1 LNAAARSILVPDVI
15 NQINGFTYAQTF
27 SIIREAYK
35 SYNWTASYIPADLK
49 RRGFPLAMLDDQVFH
64 NYAWARNMVPM
75 WHVIHNFVSSVL
87 ATVYKTDLDVAA
99 DKSVASWCA
108 EMHSSTGG
116 QMLSFPHISTIEELT
131 NAVVMCIHIAC
142 PQHNSVNYL
151 QCYYMSFVPNK
162 PASLMAPLPRDL
174 EDLMRYKER
183 DMMAALP
190 EENHQIWLLSSQ
202 LPYLLSY
209 GAAEDQTLVNYAQT
223 LQDEATLAG
232 MNGDGEKWGQIQMA
246 ARTFYDDLLAL
257 GEKFNANSEQLDD
270 TTVPYHVMDPTKLA
284 VSILI

>member
-1 LNAAARSILVPDVI
+1 
-15 NQINGFTYAQTF
+15 
-27 SIIREAYK
+27 
-35 SYNWTASYIPADLK
+35 
-49 RRGFPLAMLDDQVFH
+49 
-64 NYAWARNMVPM
+64 M
-75 WHVIHNFVSSVL
+75 WQVIHDFVSSVL
-87 ATVYKTDLDVAA
+87 ATVYKTDVDVAA

-116 QMLSFPHISTIEELT
+116 QMLSFPHVSTIEDLT
-131 NAVVMCIHIAC
+131 NAVGMCIHIAC

-162 PASLMAPLPRDL
+162 PASLMASLPTRL
-174 EDLMRYKER
+174 EDLMRYKEK
-183 DMMAALP
+183 DIVAALP

-209 GAAEDQTLVNYAQT
+209 AAAEDQTLVNYAQA
-223 LQDEATLAG
+223 LQDEAKAKG
-232 MNGDGEKWGQIQMA
+232 ANGDREKWVQIQA
-246 ARTFYDDLLAL
+246 SAKTFYDDLLSL
-257 GEKFNANSEQLDD
+257 GEKFNENSQQLDD

>member
-1 LNAAARSILVPDVI
+1 MNAAARKILVPEVI
-15 NQINGFTYAQTF
+15 NAINGFTNEQTY
-27 SIIREAYK
+27 SIILEAYK
-35 SYNWTASYIPADLK
+35 RYNFTSSYIPADLK

-87 ATVYKTDLDVAA
+87 ATVYKTDADVAA
-99 DKSVASWCA
+99 DKPIASWCA

-162 PASLMAPLPRDL
+162 PASLMAPLPATLDA
-174 EDLMRYKER
+174 LMGYKEK

-190 EENHQIWLLSSQ
+190 VKDRQIWLLSSQ

-223 LQDEATLAG
+223 LQDEATANAAKG
-232 MNGDGEKWGQIQMA
+232 PGEKWGEIQRA
-246 ARTFYDDLLAL
+246 ATKFYDDLLDL